1 MSVIIGMALFHS
13 GLEGSRTDLGVAC
26 YVRIIQIC
34 SPTPQSP
41 YASGNNEELQDRV
54 GHEVLS
60 TRPEGQGI
68 DPIGN
73 WTGRATPHF
82 DLPTTTCGSAP
93 VATR

>member
-1 MSVIIGMALFHS
+1 MLEASISFRRGVGVSVIIGMALFHS

-41 YASGNNEELQDRV
+41 YAGGNNEELQDRV

-68 DPIGN
+68 DPI
-73 WTGRATPHF
+73 
-82 DLPTTTCGSAP
+82 
-93 VATR
+93 